1 MIAIQTVMKE
11 PRSLPNTGT
20 RVGVIFS
27 MLYVLYSV
35 FWIEEKI
42 GKREGLLQAVTID
55 WPYWS

>member
-1 MIAIQTVMKE
+1 MIAIQKVMKE

-42 GKREGLLQAVTID
+42 GKREGLLQAVTI
-55 WPYWS
+55 

>member
-1 MIAIQTVMKE
+1 MIAIQKGMKE

-20 RVGVIFS
+20 RVEVIFS

-42 GKREGLLQAVTID
+42 GEREELLQAVTID
-55 WPYWS
+55 WSYWF

>member
-1 MIAIQTVMKE
+1 MIAIQKVMKE

>member
-1 MIAIQTVMKE
+1 MIAIQKGMKE

-27 MLYVLYSV
+27 ILYVLYSV

-55 WPYWS
+55 WSYWS